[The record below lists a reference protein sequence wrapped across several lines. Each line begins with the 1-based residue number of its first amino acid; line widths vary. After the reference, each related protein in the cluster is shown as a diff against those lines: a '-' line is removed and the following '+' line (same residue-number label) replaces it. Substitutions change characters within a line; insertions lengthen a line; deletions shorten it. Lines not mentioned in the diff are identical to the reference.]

1 MNYRGLTSLVSAD
14 SNKYF
19 NNDQDMP
26 SFALAFVEILCTSGL
41 EKGRKLNGHKKP
53 SLYEIARV

>member
-1 MNYRGLTSLVSAD
+1 
-14 SNKYF
+14 
-19 NNDQDMP
+19 MP

-53 SLYEIARV
+53 SLYEIERV